1 VTGTVA
7 RYLVVDGTYLT
18 SSSLI
23 LNGTGENLSSIHL
36 MQGLIVDD
44 DSSIIS
50 YIQTKDLSESITK
63 AGFDSSLIASHP
75 NLFPQP
81 KSKNTSLGVF
91 NVTSR
96 VATDS
101 IFRHFNQASA
111 YASVLNSVIAPNQYF
126 YEVNKSYQTRGWE
139 SQSSCLRRPSHTF
152 SSRW

>member
-1 VTGTVA
+1 VPAAFLVTGTVA

-23 LNGTGENLSSIHL
+23 LNDTGENLSSIHL

-81 KSKNTSLGVF
+81 KSTNTSLVVF
-91 NVTSR
+91 NVTSCM
-96 VATDS
+96 ATDS
-101 IFRHFNQASA
+101 IFK
-111 YASVLNSVIAPNQYF
+111 VL
-126 YEVNKSYQTRGWE
+126 
-139 SQSSCLRRPSHTF
+139 
-152 SSRW
+152 